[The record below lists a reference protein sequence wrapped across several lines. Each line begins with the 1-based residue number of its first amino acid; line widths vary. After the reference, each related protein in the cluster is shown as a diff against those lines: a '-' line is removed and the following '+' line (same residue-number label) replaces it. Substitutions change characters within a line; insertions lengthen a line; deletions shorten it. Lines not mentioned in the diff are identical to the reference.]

1 LTLYKYQSIRRN
13 RTMPTVW
20 ADEEEV
26 TFTDDIPV
34 DPSSV
39 YELLMGA
46 LSEQGRAVV
55 RFIVDGEDSLEKGSF
70 PEKYEKIE
78 AFSLSHDELTFRLV
92 IEAMN
97 HLSSTHTHLAAYSQ
111 NILSVAWSEVFKRMD
126 EFIQKIQPFADLIDN
141 LVPYVS
147 TYDPPWKEAFEAIS
161 KEQSDTLG
169 GILRAFEHGSPAM
182 LSNELSDG
190 FMPVFN
196 KSRKLFETEII
207 PFLKVKVDSKAS

>member
-1 LTLYKYQSIRRN
+1 MFF
-13 RTMPTVW
+13 MPTVW

-55 RFIVDGEDSLEKGSF
+55 KFIVDGEDALEKGAF
-70 PEKYEKIE
+70 PENYEKIE

-92 IEAMN
+92 IEALN
-97 HLSSTHTHLAAYSQ
+97 HMSSTHTHLVAYSQ
-111 NILSVAWSEVFKRMD
+111 NILSIAWSEVFKRMD

-147 TYDPPWKEAFEAIS
+147 TYSPPWRKNFEALAN
-161 KEQSDTLG
+161 EQSNTLG
-169 GILRAFEHGSPAM
+169 EILRAFEYGSSAM
-182 LSNELSDG
+182 LSCEISEG
-190 FMPVFN
+190 FMPVFT
-196 KSRKLFETEII
+196 KSQKLFETEII
-207 PFLKVKVDSKAS
+207 PFLKEKVDSEKVS